1 MIATL
6 SLQEKVDTLSLLSR
20 IFNNVIQQPNDD
32 KYRKIKLAGKEFSN
46 KVWKYPDSEEL
57 MKIGGWV
64 VEGDHIIL
72 RVDSQTQV
80 ATSIIFRMLQVSD

>member
-6 SLQEKVDTLSLLSR
+6 NPQEKVDTLSLLSR
-20 IFNNVIQQPNDD
+20 IFNNGIQDPNDD
-32 KYRKIKLAGKEFSN
+32 KYRKIKLAGKKFSN
-46 KVWKYPDSEEL
+46 NVWKYPGSEEL

-80 ATSIIFRMLQVSD
+80 AASIIFNMLQVSD